1 MKKFLSLM
9 LALLMVM
16 SLSTVAWAVDAN
28 TAPSFT
34 VTYTKAAAD
43 VIAPDTTF
51 SYAVTFDHAEDTET
65 GVTVTTANAPTITI
79 NDVAFTNADFAGG
92 ASAKGTANITMPA
105 NTTAWPSIGV
115 YYYTVTQSLATAS
128 ATLPGVA
135 LDVNGSNN
143 ERILKVTV
151 TYDTAGTGKEYV
163 AFVTASLAD
172 TDHNGNNDV
181 KSASYTNAYQTGAV
195 KVSKEVTGNMGDHNK
210 YFEFTITLTGETGKT
225 YATSYPVSG
234 GDTPPTANPTTIAV
248 GTPTNFYLK
257 HDGEITFS
265 NLPYGVTYEVEET
278 DYTTDG
284 YDAAAYNY
292 SDPDKK
298 IDSTAVDDT
307 DTVTVTNNKGV
318 AVDTGITLDS
328 LPYILLLGLAVVGLV
343 LFAVKRRSNEA

>member
-43 VIAPDTTF
+43 VVAPNTTF
-51 SYAVTFDHAEDTET
+51 SYAVAFDHAENTET
-65 GVTVTTANAPTITI
+65 GVTVTTANAPGITI
-79 NDVAFTNADFAGG
+79 DPVSFTNNSFNNTT
-92 ASAKGTANITMPA
+92 SATGTANITMPA
-105 NTTAWPSIGV
+105 NTAWPSIGV

-128 ATLPGVA
+128 ADLAGVA
-135 LDVNGSNN
+135 LDTNAT
-143 ERILKVTV
+143 RHLKVTV
-151 TYDTAGTGKEYV
+151 TYDTTNPTADTDKDYV

-172 TDHNGNNDV
+172 TDLDGNNDV

-225 YATSYPVSG
+225 YAPSYPVSG
-234 GDTPPTANPTTIAV
+234 GGTPTAPLANPTTITV
-248 GTPTNFYLK
+248 GTPTTFYLK

-278 DYTTDG
+278 DYTAEG
-284 YDAAAYNY
+284 YDAATYNY
-292 SDPDKK
+292 SDTGKK
-298 IDSTAVDDT
+298 IDSTAVD
-307 DTVTVTNNKGV
+307 TVTITNNKGV

-328 LPYILLLGLAVVGLV
+328 LPYILLLGLAVAGLV

>member
-16 SLSTVAWAVDAN
+16 SLSTVAWAVNAN

-43 VIAPDTTF
+43 VTAPNTTF

-65 GVTVTTANAPTITI
+65 GVTVTTDTAPGITI
-79 NDVAFTNADFAGG
+79 EPVAFTNADFADGT
-92 ASAKGTANITMPA
+92 SATGTATVKMPDS
-105 NTTAWPSIGV
+105 TEWPSIGV

-128 ATLPGVA
+128 ADLAGVA
-135 LDVNGSNN
+135 LDTNAT
-143 ERILKVTV
+143 RHLKVTV
-151 TYDTAGTGKEYV
+151 TYDTTNPTADTDKDYV
-163 AFVTASLAD
+163 AFVTASLDNGGD
-172 TDHNGNNDV
+172 TTTDV

-195 KVSKEVTGNMGDHNK
+195 KVNKVVTGNMGDHNK

-225 YATSYPVSG
+225 YAPNYPVSG
-234 GDTPPTANPTTIAV
+234 GGTPTAPLANPTTITV
-248 GTPTNFYLK
+248 GTTTTFYLK

-265 NLPYGVTYEVEET
+265 NLPYGVTYEVAET
-278 DYTTDG
+278 GYTDDG

-292 SDPDKK
+292 SDTGKK
-298 IDSTAVDDT
+298 IDSTAV

-328 LPYILLLGLAVVGLV
+328 LPYILLLGLAVAGLV

>member
-51 SYAVTFDHAEDTET
+51 SYAVAFDRAENTET
-65 GVTVTTANAPTITI
+65 GVTVTTANAPGITI
-79 NDVAFTNADFAGG
+79 NDVVFTNASFADGT
-92 ASAKGTANITMPA
+92 SATGTATVTMPA
-105 NTTAWPSIGV
+105 NTAWPSIGV
-115 YYYTVTQSLATAS
+115 YYYTVTQSLASAS
-128 ATLPGVA
+128 ASLPGVA

-143 ERILKVTV
+143 VRNLKVTV

-172 TDHNGNNDV
+172 TDGTPGTDV
-181 KSASYTNAYQTGAV
+181 KSTSYENAYQTGAV

-210 YFEFTITLTGETGKT
+210 YFEFTITLTGESGKT
-225 YATSYPVSG
+225 YASNYPVSG
-234 GDTPPTANPTTIAV
+234 GGTPTSPLTNPTTITV
-248 GTPTNFYLK
+248 GTPTTFYLK

-278 DYTTDG
+278 DYTADG
-284 YDAAAYNY
+284 YDTAVENY
-292 SDPDKK
+292 SDTGKK
-298 IDSTAVDDT
+298 IDTANA

-318 AVDTGITLDS
+318 QVDTGITLDS
-328 LPYILLLGLAVVGLV
+328 LPYILLLGLAVAGLV